1 MAGIRK
7 IYEGVWNI
15 VRFNWHFYVLSAAVI
30 ILAEWLGRYMDEPLA
45 TYINIICALAVVQ
58 TTISL
63 LVSFYIYDA
72 SELYKLSWL
81 NDINIPATGRIINI
95 HAGFDESSVLLQAK
109 FPHAEL
115 SVYDFYDPEKHTE
128 VSIKRARKAYPPY
141 PNTRTVTTSQLPTA
155 DQGIDAI
162 FVMLSAH
169 EIRDAEERANFFKE
183 LKRSLK
189 PNGHII
195 VIEHLRDLPNV
206 MAYSIGFF
214 HFLSKASW
222 LKTFVQSELI
232 LSQEIK
238 VTPFI
243 TTFIL
248 RHGTTS

>member
-7 IYEGVWNI
+7 PYEGVWNI

-30 ILAEWLGRYMDEPLA
+30 ILAEWLGRYMDEPLT
-45 TYINIICALAVVQ
+45 TYINIICALVVVQ

-63 LVSFYIYDA
+63 LVSFYIYDL
-72 SELYKLSWL
+72 SKLYKLSWL
-81 NDINIPATGRIINI
+81 KDIDASAAGQIINI
-95 HAGFDESSVLLQAK
+95 HAGFDETSALLHAK
-109 FPHAEL
+109 FPEAEL

-128 VSIKRARKAYPPY
+128 VSIKRARDAYPPY
-141 PNTRTVTTSQLPTA
+141 PDTKTVNTAHIPLA
-155 DQGIDAI
+155 DNSIDTI
-162 FVMLSAH
+162 FVILSAH
-169 EIRDAEERANFFKE
+169 EIRNAEERVIFFIE
-183 LKRSLK
+183 LKRTLK
-189 PNGHII
+189 QNGQII
-195 VIEHLRDLPNV
+195 VVEHLRDLPNFL
-206 MAYSIGFF
+206 AYSIGFF

-222 LKTFVQSELI
+222 LKTFAQSDLI